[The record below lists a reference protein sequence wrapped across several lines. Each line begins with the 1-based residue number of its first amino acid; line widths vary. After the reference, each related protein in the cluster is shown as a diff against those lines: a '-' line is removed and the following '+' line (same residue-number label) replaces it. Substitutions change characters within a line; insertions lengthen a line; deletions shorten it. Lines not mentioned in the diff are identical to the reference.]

1 MPKIPLYNEQSSI
14 GTAQGVTINPQYA
27 VNLASA
33 ESQNDE
39 LRIFQD
45 VLGMGKEFVNEYKK
59 NKYDSDMAKSKQ
71 IESDFQSDAKIAWV
85 EAQTKGQTATEFKN
99 TGLSKLKADYD
110 QRYSEAGFF
119 GDSLVDARQN
129 FNIKYAEEEKSVD
142 LNIANE
148 ALNEQIDHFK
158 LVIKQSIANG
168 DEKSLKAN
176 TEALARIIGRE
187 KAEAVGQTEQTLN
200 VIDQQRRDN
209 ILNNFKA
216 LFAEATIKR
225 QNAVDD
231 ETLVSLQEKAY
242 EEQNRLF
249 NEEIDNLI
257 NANPEFTSELS
268 AMRTE
273 FLRNGENEIVLGSIA
288 TNAKNSAKKTEID
301 NLIIDLDK
309 LNGETDLATRNTSFA
324 EVEKITEK
332 LYELGY
338 YANKQAQ
345 LDAVQAYE
353 QEGQYV
359 TAHSILST
367 TSNYDEF
374 NTEWAKV
381 EQANKEGRYTAGQY
395 AQLQVLKRASDRREH
410 KRIYL
415 DPIKSI
421 QDNPENWTEQKINDL
436 DGISE
441 EQRQTMQSVYKL
453 TLTESLYKTDPESA
467 KHYAAINQSIFEMQQ
482 EVLKGHYFKLYTE
495 AKTDKEREEI
505 TKEANSR
512 GVTISR
518 PDMAAFGNVTEQV
531 DKILKE
537 IYKENDEGFTLP
549 KNLIIDLTQNLYSIA
564 GNEQTYTSGNNP
576 IGVYEH
582 RMYKA
587 FNEIIMPRIASMG
600 SNEAQINAIAHMREQ
615 MAMRVQEHLGKE
627 PKPPYRVS
635 PNVYGVSRIDTT
647 QTSPTFSE
655 ATNERIIAY
664 QKQTEEWKQSDDGIA
679 EFLHISL
686 YPMISRLALEGLQA
700 QTRNQISNNLTAIA
714 DEAYRSVRNDPIV
727 GQKFY
732 GQ

>member
-33 ESQNDE
+33 QSQNDE
-39 LRIFQD
+39 IRVFQD
-45 VLGMGKEFVNEYKK
+45 VLGMGKEFIKEYKK
-59 NKYDSDMAKSKQ
+59 NKYDSDMAKSKE
-71 IESDFQSDAKIAWV
+71 IEAQFQSDAKTAWIQ
-85 EAQTKGQTATEFKN
+85 AKTKGQTATQFKN
-99 TGLSKLKADYD
+99 DGLAKLKEKYDY
-110 QRYSEAGFF
+110 RYSEAGFF
-119 GDSLVDARQN
+119 GDSLVDAREN
-129 FNIKYAEEEKSVD
+129 FNIKYAEEESSVD
-142 LNIANE
+142 LTIANE
-148 ALNEQIDHFK
+148 ALAKQVQHYEDAIYTAIEQKDSVALEQNMKSLENIKGKDYAEQIASEQRTLNFLEKQEREQDLEEFNNNYDDA
-158 LVIKQSIANG
+158 VTARTRAVNRVETVGEQIKAYQ
-168 DEKSLKAN
+168 E
-176 TEALARIIGRE
+176 
-187 KAEAVGQTEQTLN
+187 QTEIFNDKIDKLIELN
-200 VIDQQRRDN
+200 PKYTEELEQLRKDFARQGRND
-209 ILNNFKA
+209 ILFG
-216 LFAEATIKR
+216 T
-225 QNAVDD
+225 
-231 ETLVSLQEKAY
+231 
-242 EEQNRLF
+242 
-249 NEEIDNLI
+249 
-257 NANPEFTSELS
+257 
-268 AMRTE
+268 
-273 FLRNGENEIVLGSIA
+273 IA
-288 TNAKNSAKKTEID
+288 TNGQERAKKAEEA
-301 NLIIDLDK
+301 NLITELDK
-309 LNGETDLATRNTSFA
+309 LNGETDLARRNTNLPRVQEINA
-324 EVEKITEK
+324 I
-332 LYELGY
+332 LHRDD
-338 YANKQAQ
+338 KQAE
-345 LDAVQAYE
+345 LDANREYE

-381 EQANKEGRYTAGQY
+381 EQANKEGRYTAAQY
-395 AQLQVLKRASDRREH
+395 AQLQVLKRAADNREH
-410 KRIYL
+410 QRIYL
-415 DPIKSI
+415 DPLKSI

-453 TLTESLYKTDPESA
+453 TLTESLYKTDADSA
-467 KHYAAINQSIFEMQQ
+467 KHYAAVNQSIFEMQQ

-537 IYKENDEGFTLP
+537 IYKENDDDGFVLP

-564 GNEQTYTSGNNP
+564 GSEQTYTSGNNP
-576 IGVYEH
+576 VGVYEH

-587 FNEIIMPRIASMG
+587 FNEIIMPTIGSMG

-615 MAMRVQEHLGKE
+615 MAMRVQEHLGKA

-635 PNVYGVSRIDTT
+635 PNVYGVTRIDTT
-647 QTSPTFSE
+647 QPSPTFSD

-664 QKQTEEWKQSDDGIA
+664 QKATEEWKQSDDGIK

-700 QTRNQISNNLTAIA
+700 QTRNQIANNLRAIA